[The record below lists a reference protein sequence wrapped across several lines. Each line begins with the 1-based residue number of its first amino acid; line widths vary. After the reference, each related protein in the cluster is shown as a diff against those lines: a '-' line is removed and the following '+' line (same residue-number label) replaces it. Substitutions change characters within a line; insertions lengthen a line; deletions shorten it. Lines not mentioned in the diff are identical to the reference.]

1 MYRYSDPILRTRPLP
16 LLPFLAPSIPAR
28 WLYPPNVC
36 QQATSH
42 VLHRTTHT
50 SPFSTS
56 THQRAP
62 KGQTKESKAPQSNKL
77 DSLEDLDPRSDVDK
91 ILDRDIPKHSSAYSV
106 RETYKVVRNKP
117 GDFASKMRFPSQ
129 SNTDPQKASQD
140 MMTEL
145 QERRPIAHRARRTVR
160 SRPTVGRTIE
170 LNPVNGVDFGVGLR
184 KLGQLVSREKIRAD
198 RYRQMFHER
207 AGMKRKRL
215 KSERWRKLFKEGF
228 RATVAR
234 VKEMRRKGW

>member
-1 MYRYSDPILRTRPLP
+1 MFRYSDPILRSRPLP
-16 LLPFLAPSIPAR
+16 LLSFLAPSVPAR
-28 WLYPPNVC
+28 WLCPQKLR
-36 QQATSH
+36 QQATTN
-42 VLHRTTHT
+42 VLHQTTHT

-56 THQRAP
+56 THHRAP
-62 KGQTKESKAPQSNKL
+62 KAQTKQSRAPQSNKL
-77 DSLEDLDPRSDVDK
+77 DPLEDLDVRSDVDR
-91 ILDRDIPKHSSAYSV
+91 ILEQHIPKNTSAHNV
-106 RETYKVVRNKP
+106 REAYKVVRNKP
-117 GDFASKMRFPSQ
+117 GDFYGKMRFAGQ
-129 SNTDPQKASQD
+129 SSTDGQGVAQG
-140 MMTEL
+140 MMTDLHEKM
-145 QERRPIAHRARRTVR
+145 PIAHRARRTVR

-184 KLGQLVSREKIRAD
+184 KLGQLVSRERIRAD

-228 RATVAR
+228 KATVGR